1 MKGKRFGIIVA
12 TIAMFGILLSPA
24 GVQGAVSVGA
34 EVAADTSS
42 LLWGQST
49 VIRWN
54 TTVSSGGTGYYNG
67 TVYINVTSPSM
78 DHYYYTSAV
87 VLDLTV
93 IHDEYNFSFD
103 PNEAGRWTISADLG
117 GADALNNITVPDS
130 TGSFSVETSGTAMGR
145 MIQDMTGTLFLIVMI
160 MVLFVIMVLV
170 LGRVSKGGGKSDG
183 KKT

>member
-54 TTVSSGGTGYYNG
+54 TTVSSGGWGYYNG
-67 TVYINVTSPSM
+67 TIYINLTAPSDARYSYTTTIILNETVT
-78 DHYYYTSAV
+78 D
-87 VLDLTV
+87 DW
-93 IHDEYNFSFD
+93 YNFTYD
-103 PNEAGRWTISADLG
+103 PGEAGVWGITATAGCEDGL
-117 GADALNNITVPDS
+117 ANITVPTA
-130 TGSFSVETSGTAMGR
+130 TGSFSVESQGTWMGR
-145 MIQDMTGTLFLIVMI
+145 TIQAWTGLMMLI
-160 MVLFVIMVLV
+160 FVIAVMVV
-170 LGRVSKGGGKSDG
+170 MFVVVFDRVGKGDGG

>member
-1 MKGKRFGIIVA
+1 MKGKRFGLIVA
-12 TIAMFGILLSPA
+12 TIAMFGILLSPT
-24 GVQGAVSVGA
+24 GVQAAVGA
-34 EVAADTSS
+34 EVAADDSS
-42 LLWGQST
+42 LRWDQST

-54 TTVSSGGTGYYNG
+54 TTVSSGGWGFYNG
-67 TVYINVTSPSM
+67 TVYVNVTSPSM
-78 DHYYYTSAV
+78 DHYYYSSAV
-87 VLDLTV
+87 VLDDTTTQ
-93 IHDEYNFSFD
+93 DSYNFSFD

-117 GADALNNITVPDS
+117 GADALDNITVPDS